1 MPNNTKPANKAGFVY
16 TPALTGPTGAERN
29 RTVGLDN
36 ANVALSQL
44 SYSPVQS
51 MNNRRLRNTGNR
63 GLSTQFS

>member
-16 TPALTGPTGAERN
+16 TPALTGPSGAERN

-44 SYSPVQS
+44 SYSP
-51 MNNRRLRNTGNR
+51 LTTGA
-63 GLSTQFS
+63 L